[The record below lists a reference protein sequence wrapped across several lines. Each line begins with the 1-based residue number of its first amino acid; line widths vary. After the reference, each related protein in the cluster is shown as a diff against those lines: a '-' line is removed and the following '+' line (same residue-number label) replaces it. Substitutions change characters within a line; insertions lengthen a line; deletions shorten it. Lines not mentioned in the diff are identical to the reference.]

1 MTKKAQKTK
10 LERPLYDYLNGN
22 KEVLSRDGKTYNV
35 VLLPNFS
42 ERSFITMGDLG
53 FLTGQALLDYLEI
66 KEREFNGKNRG

>member
-22 KEVLSRDGKTYNV
+22 KEVLSRDGKTHNV

-53 FLTGQALLDYLEI
+53 LLTGQALLDYLKI
-66 KEREFNGKNRG
+66 KEEEFNGKNRG